1 MFKNLTKYT
10 VYQIS
15 FCNWFMSK
23 FMILT
28 LFSSNKQFNQLVFC
42 DWGTCKSAEGVSWE
56 SITAQHLLGMD
67 WIRLWIT
74 CTGMATH
81 SCWSAWNN
89 SSTFTG
95 VFTLPQTRLSNSSQ
109 VYSTGSKLIW
119 AHGRPGENLDIGVGE
134 ELCGISLLHGVW
146 HCHVELQRHTTFEAK
161 KYAFLFLNSILIYE
175 QKNGTNAQTILLQ
188 NGKHICLHFSNSCM
202 ILNVTKTGINAVS
215 YTHLTLPTRPL
226 V

>member
-1 MFKNLTKYT
+1 M
-10 VYQIS
+10 
-15 FCNWFMSK
+15 
-23 FMILT
+23 
-28 LFSSNKQFNQLVFC
+28 
-42 DWGTCKSAEGVSWE
+42 A
-56 SITAQHLLGMD
+56 

-95 VFTLPQTRLSNSSQ
+95 VFTLPQTHLSNSSQ

-202 ILNVTKTGINAVS
+202 ILNVTKTGINVLSLLVTVFIQIKETTSMTFKKMPIFSWAKNCINNLQVS
-215 YTHLTLPTRPL
+215 HWKHVHDYVLKGNTQTLNPTG
-226 V
+226 

>member
-1 MFKNLTKYT
+1 
-10 VYQIS
+10 
-15 FCNWFMSK
+15 
-23 FMILT
+23 
-28 LFSSNKQFNQLVFC
+28 
-42 DWGTCKSAEGVSWE
+42 
-56 SITAQHLLGMD
+56 MD

-146 HCHVELQRHTTFEAK
+146 HCHVEIQRHTTFEAK
-161 KYAFLFLNSILIYE
+161 NKTAKKCVSILE
-175 QKNGTNAQTILLQ
+175 QHINSWTKKWNKCSNNSSSKWETYLSAFFKFLYDLECHQ
-188 NGKHICLHFSNSCM
+188 NWNKCVKLTSHCLHTN
-202 ILNVTKTGINAVS
+202 
-215 YTHLTLPTRPL
+215 
-226 V
+226 